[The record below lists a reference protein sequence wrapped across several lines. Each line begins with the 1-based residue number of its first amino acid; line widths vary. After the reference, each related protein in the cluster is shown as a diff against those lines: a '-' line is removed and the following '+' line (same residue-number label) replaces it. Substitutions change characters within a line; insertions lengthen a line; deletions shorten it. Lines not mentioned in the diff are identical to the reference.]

1 MGGLHS
7 RPGGGG
13 ATLFYKKPPL
23 CKGCAA
29 DPGVVAYRRQDGG
42 VVKQNNP
49 PVSYADSPLCT
60 RGPKEWVKA
69 FPVWGFVA
77 DPEVY
82 HYK

>member
-1 MGGLHS
+1 M
-7 RPGGGG
+7 
-13 ATLFYKKPPL
+13 
-23 CKGCAA
+23 
-29 DPGVVAYRRQDGG
+29 
-42 VVKQNNP
+42 NNP

>member
-1 MGGLHS
+1 M
-7 RPGGGG
+7 
-13 ATLFYKKPPL
+13 
-23 CKGCAA
+23 
-29 DPGVVAYRRQDGG
+29 D
-42 VVKQNNP
+42 KQ
-49 PVSYADSPLCT
+49 SLSLRMREDSPLST